1 MSSTLQLIGL
11 GVDDMYIVLLALKKE
26 KDFTEKGFLRG
37 MQEVVVPVSMTSFV
51 NASMFAV
58 MNSKFWFPIFF
69 FVLSFQ
75 YNNSNFFFATF
86 QFLMYRL
93 ST

>member
-1 MSSTLQLIGL
+1 MSSALQLIGL

-69 FVLSFQ
+69 LFCPPSTIILISFLALSSF
-75 YNNSNFFFATF
+75 
-86 QFLMYRL
+86 
-93 ST
+93 

>member
-75 YNNSNFFFATF
+75 LTRRKSCVSSSDMTWA
-86 QFLMYRL
+86 LGHD
-93 ST
+93 